1 MNSVYKVN
9 FIYINAYGVT
19 RILSFAYPFFQSTQF
34 PCIEMNQQPRLSNL
48 GRDPFIIISIKEVAG
63 KLFLFSPFLN
73 ALELLQKVTFYSGCR
88 KAFPEFIFPD

>member
-1 MNSVYKVN
+1 MDSVYKVN

-19 RILSFAYPFFQSTQF
+19 RILSSAYPCFQSTQF

-48 GRDPFIIISIKEVAG
+48 GKDPFIIISIKEVAG
-63 KLFLFSPFLN
+63 QLFLFSPLLN
-73 ALELLQKVTFYSGCR
+73 AVELLQKVMLCSGCR